1 MGDITPF
8 NPPPHRIRFLNIYI
22 CILCKTF
29 VKNIFNDD
37 DKSLSLNSLAP
48 FDQIASC
55 ELGRKCSDIWL
66 VSWSQHIHAM
76 VRKKNVFNTDIKI
89 AMKIERVREKVGKS
103 GSGTR
108 DKISDMFRY
117 EKHIS

>member
-1 MGDITPF
+1 
-8 NPPPHRIRFLNIYI
+8 
-22 CILCKTF
+22 
-29 VKNIFNDD
+29 
-37 DKSLSLNSLAP
+37 
-48 FDQIASC
+48 
-55 ELGRKCSDIWL
+55 
-66 VSWSQHIHAM
+66 M